1 MTRLF
6 EGRPKR
12 TDGRLT
18 KENPYKEAQGSR
30 AAMNRA
36 RTILVEWDAHIAAP
50 GEAKRDAT
58 ITDLKKR
65 LTRKTQEC
73 TLLEKK
79 RKAAHT
85 AIAALF
91 HDNEALRQQLNRG
104 LFESVFVQVAMGAV
118 RPAMASRLVVQG
130 IKAPESAGRGQ
141 WFRRIG
147 CSTRLSGTLRGL
159 PPLRRSSWASYRNA

>member
-91 HDNEALRQQLNRG
+91 HDNEALRQQLNR
-104 LFESVFVQVAMGAV
+104 AC
-118 RPAMASRLVVQG
+118 SRVSSCRSRWVPYG
-130 IKAPESAGRGQ
+130 RRNGTSAYRERVTPER
-141 WFRRIG
+141 W
-147 CSTRLSGTLRGL
+147 
-159 PPLRRSSWASYRNA
+159 